1 MLRFYKEF
9 MEECL
14 MVLLYIKYRNDVS
27 MDNITRWV
35 ARASWPD
42 ELKAIVRAS
51 PYTSYTPPDSIDDMI
66 GTIKDQLKAINEERG
81 SGEDGNLINAIIR
94 ILQLPFA
101 RNAINGE
108 QLKAL
113 RTALLLPEELGGLT
127 ARLEARELTCGQ
139 CSRPLRNEEMVTI
152 SRDRQGVVLLCHA
165 CMRPSVMACD
175 HGGCQGHVG
184 LDKKYR
190 AMHKKRVDCGEHA
203 EGGEEVTVPMEAGR
217 YRGDDPVAIPMPNA
231 EYWVD
236 APNTGTINEAV
247 TFRVN
252 PPDLPTVPPTRPGRA
267 PTRRWTNTNPPAL
280 RINWT
285 TEQVRLI
292 ENLRYG
298 ADPFMAPTPPTP
310 PTVQDA
316 PDLPEADAGGGA
328 PNETE

>member
-14 MVLLYIKYRNDVS
+14 MVLLYLKHRDGVS
-27 MDNITRWV
+27 MDDITRWV

-66 GTIKDQLKAINEERG
+66 TTIKDQLKVINEERG

-127 ARLEARELTCGQ
+127 TRLEARELTCGQ

-165 CMRPSVMACD
+165 CQRPTVMACD

-203 EGGEEVTVPMEAGR
+203 EGGEAVTVPMEAGR
-217 YRGDDPVAIPMPNA
+217 YRGDDPVVLPTVNA
-231 EYWVD
+231 EYW
-236 APNTGTINEAV
+236 AGQLTNEAV

-252 PPDLPTVPPTRPGRA
+252 SPDQPPVPPTRPGRV
-267 PTRRWTNTNPPAL
+267 PIRRLTTTNPQTL
-280 RINWT
+280 HINWT
-285 TEQVRLI
+285 TEQHRLI

-298 ADPFMAPTPPTP
+298 ANPFMTPAPPTP

-316 PDLPEADAGGGA
+316 PDLPVADAGGGI